1 MKPTL
6 TAAGVACALL
16 FTASAASAQNA
27 KADKGL
33 EIFST
38 QKCTQCHSI
47 AGKGNKKGALDD
59 VGSRLTPAQIRD
71 WITNPEGMAA
81 KRTPP
86 STRKPPMKR
95 KPMKDAEVDAL
106 VALLAELKK

>member
-1 MKPTL
+1 VTL
-6 TAAGVACALL
+6 AAAACALL
-16 FTASAASAQNA
+16 LTAPGAAAQNA
-27 KADKGL
+27 QAGKGM
-33 EIFST
+33 EVFAA
-38 QKCTQCHSI
+38 QKCTQCHAI
-47 AGKGNKKGALDD
+47 GDRGNKKGALDD

-95 KPMKDAEVDAL
+95 KPMKDGEIDAL
-106 VALLAELKK
+106 VALLSELKK